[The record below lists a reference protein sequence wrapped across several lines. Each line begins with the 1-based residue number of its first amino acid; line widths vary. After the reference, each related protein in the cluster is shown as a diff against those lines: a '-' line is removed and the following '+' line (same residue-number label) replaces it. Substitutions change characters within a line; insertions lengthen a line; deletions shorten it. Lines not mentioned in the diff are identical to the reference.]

1 MRFVFLYM
9 IGMLVFGTTN
19 TIILKLTDMTES
31 RGSDFEHPYFQ
42 SAVMFLGESL
52 CLAFYGVIRCME
64 DRAVLQEN
72 DALFQL
78 EPPPPPNR
86 FFRRW
91 GKKLFAIPAF
101 LDLCGSTLMNIGLVL
116 SAASIYQMVRG
127 SMRR

>member
-52 CLAFYGVIRCME
+52 YSKLSSNFH
-64 DRAVLQEN
+64 VLPSN
-72 DALFQL
+72 
-78 EPPPPPNR
+78 
-86 FFRRW
+86 
-91 GKKLFAIPAF
+91 
-101 LDLCGSTLMNIGLVL
+101 
-116 SAASIYQMVRG
+116 
-127 SMRR
+127 